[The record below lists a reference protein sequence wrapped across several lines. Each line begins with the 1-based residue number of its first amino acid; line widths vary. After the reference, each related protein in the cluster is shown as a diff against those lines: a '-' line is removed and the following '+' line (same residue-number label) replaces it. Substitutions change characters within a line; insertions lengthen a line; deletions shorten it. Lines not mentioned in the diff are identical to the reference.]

1 MAWSKKYKK
10 SIDCSNPKGF
20 SQKAHCAGRKKRQSG
35 RTTKSKSVTENT
47 MNITEQDRQLFSEMV
62 KKYNLKKEGFLSN
75 LFVKRLSKAV
85 KNDRDIKSSIMKA
98 DKELE
103 TSRQRILQKLGSEEK
118 VKEVL
123 PLQVRKSLGFDF

>member
-10 SIDCSNPKGF
+10 SIDCSNAKGF

-35 RTTKSKSVTENT
+35 GTTKSKSVTENT
-47 MNITEQDRQLFSEMV
+47 MNITEQDRKLFSEMV

-103 TSRQRILQKLGSEEK
+103 SSRQRILQKLGSEEK

>member
-35 RTTKSKSVTENT
+35 GTTKSKSVTENI
-47 MNITEQDRQLFSEMV
+47 MNITEQERQLFSEMV

-85 KNDRDIKSSIMKA
+85 KNDKDIKSSIMKA

>member
-10 SIDCSNPKGF
+10 SIDCSNAKGF

-35 RTTKSKSVTENT
+35 GTTKSKSVTENI
-47 MNITEQDRQLFSEMV
+47 MNITEQDRQLFAQMV
-62 KKYNLKKEGFLSN
+62 EKYNLKKEGFLSN

-103 TSRQRILQKLGSEEK
+103 ASRQRILQKLGSEEK

>member
-10 SIDCSNPKGF
+10 SIDCSNAKGF

-35 RTTKSKSVTENT
+35 GTTKSKSVTENT
-47 MNITEQDRQLFSEMV
+47 MNITEQDRKLFSEMV

-103 TSRQRILQKLGSEEK
+103 ASRQRILQKLGSEEK

>member
-10 SIDCSNPKGF
+10 SIDCSNAKGF

-35 RTTKSKSVTENT
+35 GTTKSKSVTENT
-47 MNITEQDRQLFSEMV
+47 MNITEQDRKLFSEMV

>member
-35 RTTKSKSVTENT
+35 GTTKSKSVTENT
-47 MNITEQDRQLFSEMV
+47 MNITEQDRKLFSEMV

-103 TSRQRILQKLGSEEK
+103 KSRQRILQKLGSEEK

>member
-35 RTTKSKSVTENT
+35 GTTKSKSVTENT
-47 MNITEQDRQLFSEMV
+47 MNITEQDRKLFSEMV

-85 KNDRDIKSSIMKA
+85 KNDKDIKSSIMKA

-103 TSRQRILQKLGSEEK
+103 ASRQRILQKLGSEEK

>member
-1 MAWSKKYKK
+1 MTWSKKYKK
-10 SIDCSNPKGF
+10 SIDCSKAKGF

-35 RTTKSKSVTENT
+35 GTTKSKSVTENI
-47 MNITEQDRQLFSEMV
+47 MNITEQDRQLFAQMV
-62 KKYNLKKEGFLSN
+62 EKYNLKKEGFLSN

-85 KNDRDIKSSIMKA
+85 KNDKDIKSSIMKA